1 MTVGTISGHVLTSP
15 QPNAH
20 LRVHSTSLWRPASRK
35 PLSLTHVSSRHVS
48 ATRTIFGNS
57 PRARCNSVAA
67 SYAAAEFTADA
78 ELGDSAGAMDSDVS
92 RTRTDPSSSVDIR
105 LGLTELSR
113 LRVPYDAGFPFVFQ
127 LLRRRAGHQ

>member
-1 MTVGTISGHVLTSP
+1 MDSRLRGNDGGTFLGHVLTSP

-20 LRVHSTSLWRPASRK
+20 A
-35 PLSLTHVSSRHVS
+35 
-48 ATRTIFGNS
+48 IFGNS

-78 ELGDSAGAMDSDVS
+78 ELCDSAGAMDSDVC

-113 LRVPYDAGFPFVFQ
+113 LRVSYDAGFPFVFQ
-127 LLRRRAGHQ
+127 LLRRRVGRQ